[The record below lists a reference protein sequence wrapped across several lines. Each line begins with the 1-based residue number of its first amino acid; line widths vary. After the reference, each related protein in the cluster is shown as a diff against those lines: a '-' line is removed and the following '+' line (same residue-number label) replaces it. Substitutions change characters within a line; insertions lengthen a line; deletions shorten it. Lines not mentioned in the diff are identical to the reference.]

1 MEDQI
6 QQEVEQTTEETVEQA
21 SVPETPP
28 APQENANLRSVR
40 LAKEKLERENQELI
54 NRLKQIEESKKA
66 QHDPDDLVPR
76 RYVDEQLQEV
86 KKQMHQAST
95 EYKLKVE
102 YPDFDKVVNDA
113 TISRLKEKNPALAY
127 AIGQVGDVYSQASAA
142 YEAIKN
148 LGIYTADT
156 FEKDRERAQ
165 HNANKPKSLQSI
177 NSNNNSA
184 PGSPINH
191 ANAFA
196 EGLTED
202 HKKQLWKE
210 MNHYRNHNTV
220 Y

>member
-6 QQEVEQTTEETVEQA
+6 QQEVEQTTEETVEQT
-21 SVPETPP
+21 SVQETPP
-28 APQENANLRSVR
+28 APQENPNLRSVR

-86 KKQMHQAST
+86 KKQMYQAST
-95 EYKLKVE
+95 EYKLKAE

-148 LGIYTADT
+148 LGIYTPDT

-165 HNANKPKSLQSI
+165 HNASKPKSLQSI
-177 NSNNNSA
+177 NSNTSSA

-196 EGLTED
+196 EGLTD
-202 HKKQLWKE
+202 DVKKQLWKE
-210 MNHYRNHNTV
+210 MNHYRNHQS